1 MNVSNKELLEILL
14 NTNEEISN
22 KIKRLEQLSAQIEQ
36 SNRNHLE
43 ELKKADIKVDNSGVN
58 KSIIEL
64 ERVAE
69 NTRKSIKTTQ
79 KEARF
84 IYYSVI
90 FCAVGLI
97 AFFLTFKY
105 GIDIKADIKEDYR
118 KELSEKGQYNSPKD
132 AEFYNKF
139 WLWVDKNPNDSKE
152 LFKKVNKMELK

>member
-1 MNVSNKELLEILL
+1 MNVSNKQLLEILL
-14 NTNEEISN
+14 NTNEEISD

-43 ELKKADIKVDNSGVN
+43 ELKETDIKVDNSGVN
-58 KSIIEL
+58 KSITEL

-69 NTRKSIKTTQ
+69 KTKKAIKTTQ

-132 AEFYNKF
+132 AEFLKKF
-139 WLWVDKNPNDSKE
+139 KLWIDKNPKDSKE
-152 LFKKVNKMELK
+152 LFREVDKMK

>member
-1 MNVSNKELLEILL
+1 M
-14 NTNEEISN
+14 
-22 KIKRLEQLSAQIEQ
+22 
-36 SNRNHLE
+36 
-43 ELKKADIKVDNSGVN
+43 DNSGVN
-58 KSIIEL
+58 RSIAEL

-69 NTRKSIKTTQ
+69 KTVKSIQTT
-79 KEARF
+79 KKDARF

-132 AEFYNKF
+132 AEFLKKF
-139 WLWVDKNPNDSKE
+139 KLWIDKNPNDSKV
-152 LFKKVNKMELK
+152 LFREVDKMK

>member
-1 MNVSNKELLEILL
+1 MSASNEHFLKLLYQES
-14 NTNEEISN
+14 EEISN
-22 KIKRLEQLSAQIEQ
+22 KIKRLEELTSKIEQ
-36 SNRNHLE
+36 YHLNYLK
-43 ELKKADIKVDNSGVN
+43 ELKQANIKVDNSAVN
-58 KSIIEL
+58 NSISEL

-69 NTRKSIKTTQ
+69 KTTKSIQTTRKDV
-79 KEARF
+79 RF

-118 KELSEKGQYNSPKD
+118 KELSEKGQYNTLKD

-139 WLWVDKNPNDSKE
+139 WLWVDKNPNDSKD
-152 LFKKVNKMELK
+152 LFKKVEKMK

>member
-1 MNVSNKELLEILL
+1 MNVSNKQLLEILL
-14 NTNEEISN
+14 NMNEEISN

-36 SNRNHLE
+36 ANRNHLE
-43 ELKKADIKVDNSGVN
+43 QLKKADVKVDNSGVN
-58 KSIIEL
+58 KSITEL

-79 KEARF
+79 NDARF

-105 GIDIKADIKEDYR
+105 GIDIKADIKEQYR
-118 KELSEKGQYNSPKD
+118 NELIEKGQYNGQKD
-132 AEFYNKF
+132 ADFLKKF
-139 WLWVDKNPNDSKE
+139 RAWIEKNPNDSKD
-152 LFKKVNKMELK
+152 LFRKVEKMEVK

>member
-22 KIKRLEQLSAQIEQ
+22 KIKRLEQLSTQIEQ
-36 SNRNHLE
+36 ANKNHLE
-43 ELKKADIKVDNSGVN
+43 HLKKADIKVDNSGVKQSIDTFRNVVENAN
-58 KSIIEL
+58 KSL
-64 ERVAE
+64 ER
-69 NTRKSIKTTQ
+69 KQ
-79 KEARF
+79 KDARF

-118 KELSEKGQYNSPKD
+118 KELNEKGQYNSPKD
-132 AEFYNKF
+132 AEFLNKF
-139 WLWVDKNPNDSKE
+139 KLWIDKNPNDSKA
-152 LFKKVNKMELK
+152 LFREVDKIK

>member
-14 NTNEEISN
+14 NTNGEISN

-58 KSIIEL
+58 RSIAEL

-69 NTRKSIKTTQ
+69 KTVKSIQTT
-79 KEARF
+79 KKDARF

-118 KELSEKGQYNSPKD
+118 KELSEKGQYNRGQSTI
-132 AEFYNKF
+132 
-139 WLWVDKNPNDSKE
+139 W
-152 LFKKVNKMELK
+152 KK